1 MAHGGTPRGWR
12 RGAALGLLAALALLV
27 AGCGGGSD
35 GESESASRKKLEAGA
50 AKINGAKSMRI
61 SLLFEA
67 EEDGESEEIGCL
79 NLAVDTAKP
88 ERVDLTFFNLNCSGG
103 TEAHELI
110 AVGHRAWALVQD
122 PESWAEARITPELL
136 HELGNEQTEFSELM
150 AAAEDIEVDS
160 EGAAVEEGDGYYV
173 DVPLYSFEAPA
184 SAFPGSDDDL
194 GDLKVEFEAA
204 LDRHGYLRELKFHGD
219 EDGAGATVTAT
230 YEDIN
235 QDLGITPPGPKEVKG
250 PASPI
255 HSRDRAVRGTRRR
268 PPPTAPTAGHGPGRA
283 RCEADERHASVG
295 RCRGRSHR
303 RPRIPAPDSRARG
316 DRPRCRADLGERSS
330 RAPSAAAIPR
340 ARWSSPRGRRGRR
353 SRCS

>member
-1 MAHGGTPRGWR
+1 MFEGSAKAHGGTPRGWR
-12 RGAALGLLAALALLV
+12 PGAALGLLAALALLV
-27 AGCGGGSD
+27 AGCGGAGSD

-79 NLAVDTAKP
+79 NLAADTAKP
-88 ERVDLTFFNLNCSGG
+88 ERVDLTIFDLNCSGG

-110 AVGHRAWALVQD
+110 AVGHRAWASSSDD
-122 PESWAEARITPELL
+122 PESWAAARITPELL

-160 EGAAVEEGDGYYV
+160 EGAAVEEGDGDYV

-230 YEDIN
+230 YEDID
-235 QDLGITPPGPKEVKG
+235 QDLGITPPDPSDVKG
-250 PASPI
+250 PARPI
-255 HSRDRAVRGTRRR
+255 HSREELDAFG
-268 PPPTAPTAGHGPGRA
+268 
-283 RCEADERHASVG
+283 
-295 RCRGRSHR
+295 
-303 RPRIPAPDSRARG
+303 
-316 DRPRCRADLGERSS
+316 L
-330 RAPSAAAIPR
+330 PST
-340 ARWSSPRGRRGRR
+340 
-353 SRCS
+353 